1 MALHSCSRI
10 TGVSLQVRV
19 RLHAAGM
26 YTPRRAKPA
35 RLPLCVRLVNGRYEV
50 LRSGPLLLCFAFLFI
65 PTTTDGKL
73 DVWLFSCAFHTSY
86 AGMRG

>member
-1 MALHSCSRI
+1 M
-10 TGVSLQVRV
+10 
-19 RLHAAGM
+19 
-26 YTPRRAKPA
+26 
-35 RLPLCVRLVNGRYEV
+35 NGRYEV